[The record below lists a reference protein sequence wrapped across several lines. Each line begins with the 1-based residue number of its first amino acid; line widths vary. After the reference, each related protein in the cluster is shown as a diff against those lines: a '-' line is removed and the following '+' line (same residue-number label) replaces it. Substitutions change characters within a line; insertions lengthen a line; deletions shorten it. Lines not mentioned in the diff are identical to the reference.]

1 MTNTDKKNAEAYIA
15 NWKRDI
21 DALRDHVAAMT
32 KKLDNMEDLL
42 ATAEDKALDRDYRW
56 IMQNLY
62 RLGDLY

>member
-42 ATAEDKALDRDYRW
+42 ATAEDKAFDRDYRW